1 MMRIIEDVLLGP
13 LSCVL
18 HSRHSDSCPS
28 PAVTALAKSSGVHCV
43 PRQLLHALLYHLH
56 PCRRQPSNRRASLH
70 RYVTH
75 AQWFRYS
82 SKNAANRGYATD
94 AANVFNVKGLKANYA
109 FMPSPLI
116 PQPPLTKGTSAAIQ
130 HNVKELCAVVLAS
143 RRPIV
148 NSNVGPRTLSR
159 LRIIYIMCKC
169 PQPPRCGF
177 KAAAS
182 RKGCLTIA
190 LLTPGPPTCWSTKG
204 GSSQQSCLTFP
215 PLAAHHPVRPQG
227 LPKFRWVGLCLLL
240 VFQYAT
246 VLNLSRLNHAS
257 VAQATL
263 TGLRAVTLRN
273 D

>member
-1 MMRIIEDVLLGP
+1 MINEVLGP
-13 LSCVL
+13 RVTPLAML
-18 HSRHSDSCPS
+18 HIFP
-28 PAVTALAKSSGVHCV
+28 SGVQ
-43 PRQLLHALLYHLH
+43 P
-56 PCRRQPSNRRASLH
+56 QPSRRALSMASVAPRL
-70 RYVTH
+70 R
-75 AQWFRYS
+75 

-94 AANVFNVKGLKANYA
+94 ATNVFNVEGLKANYA

-116 PQPPLTKGTSAAIQ
+116 PQPPLTKGTRAAIQ

-182 RKGCLTIA
+182 RKGYLIIA
-190 LLTPGPPTCWSTKG
+190 LLTPGPPTCWSTKA
-204 GSSQQSCLTFP
+204 GSSQRSCLTFP

-240 VFQYAT
+240 VLEYAT
-246 VLNLSRLNHAS
+246 VLNQSRPSHVN
-257 VAQATL
+257 VM
-263 TGLRAVTLRN
+263 LRSLDRPARG
-273 D
+273 DAEK